1 MAGTYAAYKT
11 DEKREREGVLL
22 DMGDAGKFRIARA
35 GGANSNFQRR
45 LMALSKPYR
54 RAIQTGN
61 IDPKIADRVLV
72 EAYVET
78 VLLGWESVT
87 GPDGKPLEY
96 SKENAVKLFTDLPD
110 LFKDIRETAEDMTLF
125 KLELDE
131 ADAGN
136 SSSASATH

>member
-1 MAGTYAAYKT
+1 
-11 DEKREREGVLL
+11 
-22 DMGDAGKFRIARA
+22 
-35 GGANSNFQRR
+35 
-45 LMALSKPYR
+45 
-54 RAIQTGN
+54 
-61 IDPKIADRVLV
+61 
-72 EAYVET
+72 VET

-87 GPDGKPLEY
+87 GPDGKPLEF